1 MQGRDTQVADNQ
13 SGSPAGVMQSGVT
26 SDVRNIQSYD
36 VEDEV
41 SPSSYYSSDNSQ
53 TSSALGRII
62 EYVNLHIFYIKLHY
76 LVLSNRSMIA
86 KGISTR
92 WNRCI

>member
-1 MQGRDTQVADNQ
+1 MTCMPFTNNSRINFPVAMIQGRDTQVADTQ
-13 SGSPAGVMQSGVT
+13 SGSPAGVVQSGVS
-26 SDVRNIQSYD
+26 SDIRNVQSYD

-62 EYVNLHIFYIKLHY
+62 EYVN
-76 LVLSNRSMIA
+76 
-86 KGISTR
+86 
-92 WNRCI
+92 